1 MRVCESR
8 FDEARQTIQANN
20 ATKPATTAPKPTA
33 TGAFNAKAALLL
45 LPLPPLLNTLAEL
58 VEEEELEELLVE
70 GAEVVPGVVPV
81 VDAELELEL
90 MGMVAMVLVPEK
102 DGTVE
107 DVTSCSAIEN
117 GADMARICVAL
128 LIATNWIP

>member
-1 MRVCESR
+1 MRGCESR
-8 FDEARQTIQANN
+8 FDEARQTIQASN

-45 LPLPPLLNTLAEL
+45 PPLPPLLNTLAEL
-58 VEEEELEELLVE
+58 EEEEELEVLLVE

-81 VDAELELEL
+81 VGAELEE
-90 MGMVAMVLVPEK
+90 MGMVAMVPVPVK
-102 DGTVE
+102 DETVE
-107 DVTSCSAIEN
+107 DVTSCSTIGN
-117 GADMARICVAL
+117 VPDMARISVEL